1 MATATLIPNVKITDE
16 YGVTF
21 PDAMV
26 VTLEYDF
33 SDQWSMKAEGIDST
47 FKEEGSTGSGTY
59 KAWYYC
65 SPQARALHAP
75 LKPLRTYEDGV
86 FSDVLIID
94 EDAPEIKQLFASNA
108 LKRDKAPLI
117 ARKDLELRFR

>member
-1 MATATLIPNVKITDE
+1 MARATLTPNVKITDE

-21 PDAMV
+21 DQAMV
-26 VTLEYDF
+26 LTRNYCF
-33 SDQWSMKAEGIDST
+33 NDQWCADADIDEEL
-47 FKEEGSTGSGTY
+47 KEEASIGGGTY

-65 SPQARALHAP
+65 SPQARALGVP

-94 EDAPEIKQLFASNA
+94 GDAPEIKQLFSNA
-108 LKRDKAPLI
+108 SAKGDKAPII

>member
-1 MATATLIPNVKITDE
+1 MTRTTLTPNVKITDE

-21 PDAMV
+21 PQAMV
-26 VTLEYDF
+26 LTRNYCF
-33 SDQWSMKAEGIDST
+33 NDQWCADAEIDEEL
-47 FKEEGSTGSGTY
+47 KEEASIGGGTY

-65 SPQARALHAP
+65 SPQARALGVP
-75 LKPLRTYEDGV
+75 LKPLRTFEDGV

-94 EDAPEIKQLFASNA
+94 ESAAEIQQLFSSAAVN
-108 LKRDKAPLI
+108 KDKAPLI

>member
-1 MATATLIPNVKITDE
+1 MARVTLTPNVKITDE

-21 PDAMV
+21 PAAMV
-26 VTLEYDF
+26 ITRNYCF
-33 SDQWSMKAEGIDST
+33 SDQWCADADIDEEL
-47 FKEEGSTGSGTY
+47 KEESSSAAGTY

-65 SPQARALHAP
+65 SPQARALGVP

-86 FSDVLIID
+86 FSDVLILN
-94 EDAPEIKQLFASNA
+94 EDAPEIKQLFASA
-108 LKRDKAPLI
+108 AAKVDKAPLI